1 MLHPELYLMLHHA
14 DARGLHD
21 AAARDRLKVHL
32 RRHWKQQL
40 AVNGRAECRSGH
52 RDETLRNETGMTR

>member
-40 AVNGRAECRSGH
+40 PSMVGLSAAVDIETKPYGMKRA
-52 RDETLRNETGMTR
+52 